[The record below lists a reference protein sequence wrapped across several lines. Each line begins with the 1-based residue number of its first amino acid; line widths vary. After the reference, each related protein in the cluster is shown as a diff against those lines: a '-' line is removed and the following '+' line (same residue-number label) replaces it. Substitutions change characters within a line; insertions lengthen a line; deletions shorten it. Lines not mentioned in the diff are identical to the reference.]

1 MAFGNKSQWT
11 FVSIAAK
18 SITRLA
24 VNKIFAIY
32 LGATGIALLAHF
44 QNLIGIMTQLPNDG
58 VNRGL
63 SHLLMFRNEK
73 SEIKKLTGSAFI
85 FNIVLFT
92 AAGVILLV
100 FQDYFFKYFILS
112 LDDRNFYMIFFA
124 AVFVFIV
131 NLFLQAFILSLK
143 NAVIYAVSNILGV
156 VLLLGLVFIGARTRI
171 IDYALLAFCIGQA
184 LNVLAT
190 ISIIARYRSAGAF
203 SFRFSLKAFKKM
215 SQFLLMVFSALV
227 FSKLVDYGV
236 RQFAIDAFGFRMT
249 GLWQSV
255 VKISDSYM
263 SLFIST
269 VGVVYYPQVS
279 ALIFDT
285 DQLRKY
291 INDVLYIV
299 IPVTG
304 VGLILIYIF
313 REPVL
318 HILFSREFVPA
329 QHLIRFQL
337 VGDFFGIISYLL
349 IYIVSAQART
359 LTFILLQFGS
369 AALYLGLIFLLV
381 DDMGIETF
389 PLAHAFR
396 FVIFF
401 SVLVIL
407 NRRIL
412 F

>member
-1 MAFGNKSQWT
+1 MAIGKKSLWT

-18 SITRLA
+18 SVARLA
-24 VNKIFAIY
+24 VNKIFAVY
-32 LGATGIALLAHF
+32 LGPTGIALLSHF
-44 QNLIGIMTQLPNDG
+44 QNLTGILTQLPNDG

-63 SHLLMFRNEK
+63 SHLLMYRNDETAV
-73 SEIKKLTGSAFI
+73 KKLTGSALL
-85 FNIVLFT
+85 FNIVLF
-92 AAGVILLV
+92 AIAGGVLLI
-100 FQDYFFKYFILS
+100 FRDYFFKYFIQS
-112 LDDRNFYMIFFA
+112 LNERNFYLIFFG
-124 AVFVFIV
+124 AVFVFII

-143 NAVIYAVSNILGV
+143 SASIYAVSNIIGV
-156 VLLLGLVFIGARTRI
+156 ALLLGLVFAGARTRI
-171 IDYALLAFCIGQA
+171 ADYALLAFCIGQA
-184 LNVLAT
+184 VNILAT
-190 ISIIARYRSAGAF
+190 LSIIARYRSAGNF
-203 SFRFSLKAFKKM
+203 SFQFSFKAFKKL
-215 SQFLLMVFSALV
+215 SQFLLMVFSALI

-236 RQFAIDAFGFRMT
+236 RQYALDQFGFHLT

-269 VGVVYYPQVS
+269 VGVVFYPQVS
-279 ALIFDT
+279 ALVFDT

-291 INDVLYIV
+291 IKDVLYIV
-299 IPVTG
+299 IPVTAG
-304 VGLILIYIF
+304 GLILIYIF

-318 HILFSREFVPA
+318 HILFSKEFTPA
-329 QHLIRFQL
+329 HHLIRFQL
-337 VGDFFGIISYLL
+337 VGDFFGVISYLL

-359 LTFILLQFGS
+359 VTFILLQLGS

-381 DDMGIETF
+381 DGLGVETF
-389 PLAHAFR
+389 PVAHAFR